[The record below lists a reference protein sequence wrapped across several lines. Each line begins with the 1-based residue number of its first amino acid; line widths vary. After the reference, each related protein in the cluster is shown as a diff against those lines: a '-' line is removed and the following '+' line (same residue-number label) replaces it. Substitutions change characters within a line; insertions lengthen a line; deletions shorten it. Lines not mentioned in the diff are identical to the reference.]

1 MNQKINV
8 FDYIK
13 LKIFVK
19 QQQNLIYKIYR
30 WLIDWEKLSATSKM
44 DKR

>member
-1 MNQKINV
+1 MNQKSNV

-13 LKIFVK
+13 LKILV
-19 QQQNLIYKIYR
+19 QQQNLINKIYR
-30 WLIDWEKLSATSKM
+30 WLKDWEKLFATSKA

>member
-13 LKIFVK
+13 LKIFV

-30 WLIDWEKLSATSKM
+30 WLIDWEKLFATSKM